1 MILEDF
7 FRRPST
13 IARYRLPPLGPL
25 MDGFC
30 EWLHA
35 QGFSRDVT
43 RRRIWQASHFN
54 QCLRRWGIQDC
65 QDVHGSHAEQF
76 INRHLPHCRCRH
88 GMRCGREGIGS
99 TIRSV
104 IDFLSRQGVTSGV
117 LPPDAT
123 IPPLLQHYLDYL
135 RCERN
140 LARTTIKSHRT
151 CLVPFLDELGEP
163 LAERIVHLSPR
174 QVLDFFTR
182 HTCNRA
188 PSLPRQL
195 QGSLRSFL
203 RFCRQEGYLERD
215 LTWAIPPIHSYKLSG
230 VPRGISDGD
239 ARKTLAGIDR
249 TTPLGLRDFAIIQL
263 LHTYGVRGSQVR
275 ALRLQDIEWRD
286 NRIRFPATKGSKEV
300 VVPLTD
306 EAGNS
311 LLDYLRHGRPTA
323 PYPEVFLID
332 QAPCRPLRSPSTV
345 SVLVVQHLRQAQVS
359 PPRTGSHVFRH
370 GFATRMLQQ
379 GESLKTIADLL
390 GHRHLN
396 STFIYTKVDLKTLH
410 QLPLDWPEVQP

>member
-1 MILEDF
+1 
-7 FRRPST
+7 
-13 IARYRLPPLGPL
+13 
-25 MDGFC
+25 
-30 EWLHA
+30 
-35 QGFSRDVT
+35 
-43 RRRIWQASHFN
+43 
-54 QCLRRWGIQDC
+54 
-65 QDVHGSHAEQF
+65 
-76 INRHLPHCRCRH
+76 
-88 GMRCGREGIGS
+88 
-99 TIRSV
+99 
-104 IDFLSRQGVTSGV
+104 
-117 LPPDAT
+117 
-123 IPPLLQHYLDYL
+123 
-135 RCERN
+135 
-140 LARTTIKSHRT
+140 
-151 CLVPFLDELGEP
+151 VPFLDELGEP

-311 LLDYLRHGRPTA
+311 LFDPAH
-323 PYPEVFLID
+323 
-332 QAPCRPLRSPSTV
+332 
-345 SVLVVQHLRQAQVS
+345 
-359 PPRTGSHVFRH
+359 
-370 GFATRMLQQ
+370 
-379 GESLKTIADLL
+379 
-390 GHRHLN
+390 
-396 STFIYTKVDLKTLH
+396 
-410 QLPLDWPEVQP
+410 